1 VPEVLLV
8 DDNETQLRIREAVL
22 TGVGLSVVSASTAE
36 RALELLR
43 DPKVAGSVGVIV
55 TDHMMPAGSGV
66 ALVRLLRGRFSSIP
80 VIVISGLAAAESE
93 YDGMDVEFL
102 RKPCPPEQLISCV
115 REALKRSK

>member
-43 DPKVAGSVGVIV
+43 DPKIAGSVGVVV
-55 TDHMMPAGSGV
+55 TDHMMPSGSGA
-66 ALVRLLRGRFSSIP
+66 ALVRVLRGRFSSIP

-93 YDGMDVEFL
+93 YDGMDVGFL

-115 REALKRSK
+115 REALKRAK

>member
-1 VPEVLLV
+1 MPEVLLV

-22 TGVGLSVVSASTAE
+22 TGVGLSVVSASTAD

-43 DPKVAGSVGVIV
+43 DPKIACSVGVIV
-55 TDHMMPAGSGV
+55 TDHMMPAGSGA
-66 ALVRLLRGRFSSIP
+66 ALVRVLRGRFSSIP

-93 YDGMDVEFL
+93 YDGLDVGFL
-102 RKPCPPEQLISCV
+102 HKPCPPEQLIACV